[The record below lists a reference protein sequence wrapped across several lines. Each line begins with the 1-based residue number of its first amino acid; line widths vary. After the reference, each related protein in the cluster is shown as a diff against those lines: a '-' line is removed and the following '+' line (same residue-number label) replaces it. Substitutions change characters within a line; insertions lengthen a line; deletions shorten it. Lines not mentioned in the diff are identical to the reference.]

1 MIAKTFALLT
11 TAVVAALAL
20 ELVFGVH
27 LGIAHWVH
35 RVLGPDE
42 WEIVRP
48 L

>member
-1 MIAKTFALLT
+1 MFAKTFVLLAT
-11 TAVVAALAL
+11 VVVAALTL

-42 WEIVRP
+42 WDMVR
-48 L
+48 LS